1 MTWPYVTAG
10 IPDDAFER
18 LPGIPM
24 SKRESRVLILSQ
36 LCLQKNSVV
45 WDIGAGTGTIA
56 VESALLCSEG
66 QVIAIE
72 RDEDVVG
79 LIERNAERFQIKNMS
94 IVAGHAPDCLSDI
107 SPRPDR
113 ICLEGGRPVD
123 VVLRAAWSYLKN
135 GGRIVTA
142 TDSLEAFYSL
152 MQTLSALQARKV
164 EVIQSAV
171 NRLETRGMQR
181 VLVALDPIFIL
192 SGEKP

>member
-1 MTWPYVTAG
+1 MDWPYVTAG
-10 IPDDAFER
+10 IPDEAFER

-36 LCLQKNSVV
+36 LYLQKNSVV

-56 VESALLCSEG
+56 IESALLCSEG
-66 QVIAIE
+66 QVMAIE

-79 LIERNAERFQIKNMS
+79 LLQRNRERFGLQNLT
-94 IVAGHAPDCLSDI
+94 IVAGHAPDCLRDI
-107 SPRPDR
+107 HPRPDR
-113 ICLEGGRPVD
+113 ICLEGGRPIEG
-123 VVLRAAWSYLKN
+123 VLRVAWGYLRQ
-135 GGRIVTA
+135 GGRVVTA
-142 TDSLEAFYSL
+142 TDSLEAFYNL
-152 MQTLSALQARKV
+152 MQTLSQLQARKI

-192 SGEKP
+192 SAEKP

>member
-1 MTWPYVTAG
+1 MHWPYVTAG

-36 LCLQKNSVV
+36 LCLKKDSIL

-56 VESALLCSEG
+56 VESALFCTEG
-66 QVIAIE
+66 EVIAIE
-72 RDEDVVG
+72 RDEEVVG
-79 LIERNAERFQIKNMS
+79 LIQRNGERFGVKNMS
-94 IVAGHAPDCLSDI
+94 IVAGHAPDCLGDI
-107 SPRPDR
+107 LPRPDR
-113 ICLEGGRPVD
+113 IFLEGGRPVD
-123 VVLRAAWSYLKN
+123 VVLRTAWGYLKN
-135 GGRIVTA
+135 GGRLVTA
-142 TDSLEAFYSL
+142 TNSLENFYS
-152 MQTLSALQARKV
+152 MIQTLGSLQARKV

-171 NRLETRGMQR
+171 NRLENRGMQQ

>member
-1 MTWPYVTAG
+1 MRWPYVTAG

-36 LCLQKNSVV
+36 LCLKKDSIL

-56 VESALLCSEG
+56 VESALFCTEG

-72 RDEDVVG
+72 RDEEVVG
-79 LIERNAERFQIKNMS
+79 LIQRNGKRFGVKNMA
-94 IVAGHAPDCLSDI
+94 IVTGHAPDCLAEI
-107 SPRPDR
+107 QPRPDR
-113 ICLEGGRPVD
+113 IFLEAGRPVD
-123 VVLRAAWSYLKN
+123 VALQTAWGYLEN
-135 GGRIVTA
+135 GGRLVTA
-142 TDSLEAFYSL
+142 TNSLENFYS
-152 MQTLSALQARKV
+152 MVQTLAALQARKV

-171 NRLETRGMQR
+171 NRLENRGMQQI
-181 VLVALDPIFIL
+181 LVALDPIFIL

>member
-1 MTWPYVTAG
+1 MRWPYVTTG
-10 IPDDAFER
+10 IPDEAFER
-18 LPGIPM
+18 LPGIPL

-36 LCLQKNSVV
+36 LCLQKNSIV

-56 VESALLCSEG
+56 IESALLCQEG

-79 LIERNAERFQIKNMS
+79 LIQRNAERFEVQNMT
-94 IVAGHAPDCLSDI
+94 IVAGHAPDCLQAI
-107 SPRPDR
+107 TPLPDR

-123 VVLRAAWSYLKN
+123 LMLRESWRYLRQ
-135 GGRIVTA
+135 GGRLVTA

-152 MQTLSALQARKV
+152 MQTLGELQARKV

>member
-1 MTWPYVTAG
+1 MPWPYVTAG

-36 LCLQKNSVV
+36 LCLNKDSVL
-45 WDIGAGTGTIA
+45 WDVGAGTGTIA
-56 VESALLCSEG
+56 VESALLCTDG

-72 RDEDVVG
+72 RDEEVVG
-79 LIERNAERFQIKNMS
+79 LIQRNGERFSIKNMS
-94 IVAGHAPDCLSDI
+94 VITGHAPDCLEEI
-107 SPRPDR
+107 TPRPDR
-113 ICLEGGRPVD
+113 IFLEAGRPVD
-123 VVLRAAWSYLKN
+123 VVLRTAWHCLKA
-135 GGRIVTA
+135 GGRLVTA
-142 TDSLEAFYSL
+142 TNSLEGFYTM
-152 MQTLSALQARKV
+152 MQGLAALQAHKV

-171 NRLETRGMQR
+171 NRLETRGMQQ

>member
-1 MTWPYVTAG
+1 MTWAYVTPG

-36 LCLQKNSVV
+36 LCLKKNSIL
-45 WDIGAGTGTIA
+45 WDIGAGTGTVA
-56 VESALLCSEG
+56 VESALFCTEG

-72 RDEDVVG
+72 RDEEVVG
-79 LIERNAERFQIKNMS
+79 LIQRNSERFAVKNMS
-94 IVAGHAPDCLSDI
+94 IIAGHAPDCLPGI
-107 SPRPDR
+107 MPRPDR
-113 ICLEGGRPVD
+113 IFLEGGRPVE
-123 VVLRAAWSYLKN
+123 VVLRAAWDCLQD
-135 GGRIVTA
+135 GGRLVTA
-142 TDSLEAFYSL
+142 TNSLENFYG
-152 MQTLSALQARKV
+152 MIQTLGALQARKI

-171 NRLETRGMQR
+171 NRLETRGMQQ